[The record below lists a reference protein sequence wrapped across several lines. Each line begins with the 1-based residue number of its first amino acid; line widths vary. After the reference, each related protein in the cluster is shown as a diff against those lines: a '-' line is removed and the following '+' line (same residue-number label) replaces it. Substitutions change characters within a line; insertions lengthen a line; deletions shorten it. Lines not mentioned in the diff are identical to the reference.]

1 MAEACTGVICSNF
14 MEESTPRIHGDKAG
28 RSWDQAPA
36 AMGAGDASVGMP
48 TRCRKMKKKL
58 QVEKAHRPCRR
69 RDPRR
74 QRFRAPPSP
83 FFSGACAASG
93 PPNIGCQD
101 DTLI

>member
-48 TRCRKMKKKL
+48 TRCRKMKKKAAGGEGSSAVQASRPKTAAIPRAAIAFFFWSL
-58 QVEKAHRPCRR
+58 CCQWSAEHRVP
-69 RDPRR
+69 
-74 QRFRAPPSP
+74 
-83 FFSGACAASG
+83 G
-93 PPNIGCQD
+93 
-101 DTLI
+101 

>member
-1 MAEACTGVICSNF
+1 
-14 MEESTPRIHGDKAG
+14 
-28 RSWDQAPA
+28 
-36 AMGAGDASVGMP
+36 
-48 TRCRKMKKKL
+48 MKKKL

-93 PPNIGCQD
+93 PPNI
-101 DTLI
+101 

>member
-48 TRCRKMKKKL
+48 TRCRKMKKSCRWRRL
-58 QVEKAHRPCRR
+58 IGRAGVETQDGSNSARCHRL
-69 RDPRR
+69 
-74 QRFRAPPSP
+74 
-83 FFSGACAASG
+83 FFFWSLC
-93 PPNIGCQD
+93 CQWSAEHRV
-101 DTLI
+101 LG